1 MKIMKKKRDIFIFKG
16 VLWQESGQ
24 LPVSKFERYFMMKIF
39 PFLYGVKL
47 WKKYTVELVFCE
59 RNIKVLI
66 LSFILIPNLLLDS
79 VPFLT
84 KSAPKLRF
92 LTV

>member
-39 PFLYGVKL
+39 PFFYGAK
-47 WKKYTVELVFCE
+47 
-59 RNIKVLI
+59 
-66 LSFILIPNLLLDS
+66 
-79 VPFLT
+79 
-84 KSAPKLRF
+84 
-92 LTV
+92 